1 MVHLMLYQGY
11 QRLICR
17 ALVIVFLFSCLRT
30 PLTNYFPSQARFGC
44 LVIGPV
50 LFILHLVICIN
61 SIHYGLDPVFF
72 FLITSSLQV
81 VALDVDLP
89 VKQAFHILHEQV
101 HTKEKTFLY
110 Y

>member
-30 PLTNYFPSQARFGC
+30 QLTNYFPSQARFGS
-44 LVIGPV
+44 LAIGPV
-50 LFILHLVICIN
+50 LFILHLVIFIN
-61 SIHYGLDPVFF
+61 SIHYGLGSVFS

-101 HTKEKTFLY
+101 YTKEKIFLNY
-110 Y
+110 